1 MAIFLLASVGRVLA
15 WLLLILGATI
25 SAQASMLDVPFPNT
39 TLSGIGVIHGW
50 KCTAGQLTV
59 RFNDG
64 PPLSLLY
71 GAQRIDVQRARQC
84 THGHANVG
92 FVSIMNWSELG
103 DGTHTAVVYDDG
115 VEFAR
120 STFHVMTLGQPFHT
134 GTGTCRV
141 EDFPAFNQQAQF
153 LWNPSTQHMELLG
166 VTQMPE
172 EEEALIGVTDTDL
185 TPFEFLFERNALHA
199 WIIEVTDGDRWSMTK
214 WKQNISSTVD
224 QSLEGDRLV
233 PAPARVEFTR
243 PKQVAGDK
251 MPWEPHYKP
260 AVAGAKI
267 SGWLYGRWDNRP
279 GPQRIFSLGGVLDML
294 PEQTAWQLGVME
306 QTYAL
311 VISVPGS
318 TYEDIPNRC
327 YLLIFDQVQRT
338 ATGGLD
344 MPAYFAV
351 TEKAPNTKEVL
362 PNGQHLSI
370 PGACRPP
377 VSPLSTVRM
386 KLY

>member
-1 MAIFLLASVGRVLA
+1 MVSLTFLCLSFVLA
-15 WLLLILGATI
+15 WSGLLHAAT
-25 SAQASMLDVPFPNT
+25 LDVPFPNT
-39 TLSGIGVIHGW
+39 VLSGIGVIHGW

-64 PPLSLLY
+64 PPLPLPY
-71 GAQRIDVQRARQC
+71 GAQRTDVQRARQC
-84 THGHANVG
+84 AHGQANVG
-92 FVSIMNWSELG
+92 FASIMNWSELG

-120 STFHVMTLGQPFHT
+120 STFHVRTLGHPFHT
-134 GTGTCRV
+134 GAGTCRV
-141 EDFPAFNQQAQF
+141 NDFPAFNQQAQF

-166 VTQMPE
+166 VTDMPE
-172 EEEALIGVTDTDL
+172 EEEDLIGVTDTDL
-185 TPFEFLFERNALHA
+185 TPLAFLFERNAQHA
-199 WIIEVTDGDRWSMTK
+199 WVIEVTDGDRWSMTR
-214 WKQNISSTVD
+214 WKRSISSALD
-224 QSLEGDRLV
+224 SSREGDQVV
-233 PAPARVEFTR
+233 PAPARIEFMRR
-243 PKQVAGDK
+243 PEVSGDK
-251 MPWEPHYKP
+251 MPWEPHFDP
-260 AVAGAKI
+260 AVAGAEI
-267 SGWLYGRWDNRP
+267 AGRLYGRRGNRA
-279 GPQRIFSLGGVLDML
+279 GAQRIIALGGVLDML

-344 MPAYFAV
+344 VPAYFAV
-351 TEKAPNTKEVL
+351 TEKAQNRTEVL

-377 VSPLSTVRM
+377 VSSLSAVRI
-386 KLY
+386 KLH